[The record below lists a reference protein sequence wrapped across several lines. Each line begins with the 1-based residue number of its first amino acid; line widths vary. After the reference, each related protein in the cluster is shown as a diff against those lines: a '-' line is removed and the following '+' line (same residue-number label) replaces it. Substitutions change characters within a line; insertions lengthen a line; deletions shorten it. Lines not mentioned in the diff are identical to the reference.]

1 MMNSTLQANRT
12 DPVLFRPEAVF
23 VAAAVTLLVGLLLPV
38 HANLLDILWVCAFC
52 LAGAA
57 ILICTAAKSSVDLIG
72 FVPILSVLT
81 LLRIALGAVTA
92 RKIIAHDATGML
104 TSSLGK
110 ALTASWPL
118 GAVLTELVL
127 AVVLVIL
134 IFAACQR
141 MSIASNN
148 YLQQILPLKQIGVE
162 TDLRMGVVNEANAK
176 MLAGRIT
183 TERRFFSGM
192 NGVSLLM
199 RGEAAISIFI
209 LLGCLVT
216 LASGNSFETISQEG
230 LLGPVM
236 AFGVF
241 SLVPAVIVAVA
252 CGGLMSK
259 ETLALRPEN
268 DDQLAVKTKKITII
282 SKETGDAE
290 EIELLNPD
298 FVDHAGVDDRIV
310 EFEPPRQAEAAAA
323 AAAPPPQPDTT
334 DKTPG
339 FPSCSTPGEYYKKLG
354 QLIGA
359 IKSRPRVAVLTS
371 ENTHSLPVT
380 VAVNIAIGLA
390 QQKQKV
396 LLVDTDTARNALAQ
410 VFELDPALMRK
421 KIQSSCLENLS
432 ACSVPMEKI
441 ELLLRKNKKMLSGF
455 DTLLVYA
462 PAAEQMR
469 LSEGTETSSIG
480 PILFFGD
487 STDEKQRKM
496 AASRNRTHLIP
507 SIQSILK

>member
-1 MMNSTLQANRT
+1 
-12 DPVLFRPEAVF
+12 
-23 VAAAVTLLVGLLLPV
+23 
-38 HANLLDILWVCAFC
+38 
-52 LAGAA
+52 
-57 ILICTAAKSSVDLIG
+57 
-72 FVPILSVLT
+72 
-81 LLRIALGAVTA
+81 
-92 RKIIAHDATGML
+92 
-104 TSSLGK
+104 
-110 ALTASWPL
+110 
-118 GAVLTELVL
+118 
-127 AVVLVIL
+127 
-134 IFAACQR
+134 
-141 MSIASNN
+141 
-148 YLQQILPLKQIGVE
+148 
-162 TDLRMGVVNEANAK
+162 
-176 MLAGRIT
+176 
-183 TERRFFSGM
+183 
-192 NGVSLLM
+192 
-199 RGEAAISIFI
+199 
-209 LLGCLVT
+209 
-216 LASGNSFETISQEG
+216 
-230 LLGPVM
+230 M